1 MLERRMSYKCVTVKS
16 PSWWGG
22 GGGGIVKAIGA
33 LSYAL

>member
-1 MLERRMSYKCVTVKS
+1 MLERRMSYKCVTVNS
-16 PSWWGG
+16 SSWWG